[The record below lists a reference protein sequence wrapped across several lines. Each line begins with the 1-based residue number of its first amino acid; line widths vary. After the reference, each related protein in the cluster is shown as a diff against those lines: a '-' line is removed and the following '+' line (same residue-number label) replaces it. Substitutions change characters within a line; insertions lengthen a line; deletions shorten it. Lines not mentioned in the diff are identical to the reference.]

1 MGGFVRAKGALV
13 ALGLVALGPIAL
25 GPVMAAPAMA
35 GPAAGPAPLTAE
47 QALGRALFFDTSLS
61 NPPGQACASCH
72 DAATAFTD
80 PDHWHP
86 TSKGV
91 DPTLFG
97 SRSAPSVLYAAFSPT
112 FHFDKAEGLWIGGQ
126 FSDGRAATLE
136 DQAKQPFVNP
146 IEMAN
151 TAPAQVVARLKAG
164 PNAARF
170 ASVYGAGALDDAPGA
185 YDRIARAIAAF
196 ERTRAFAPFTSKFDD
211 FRRGLV
217 RLTPQEQRGFDLFTD
232 KAKGNCAA
240 CHITEPAD
248 AHTPALFTD
257 FTYDN
262 VGIPKN
268 YASGYLTNPHN
279 PDGPAFIDRGLGA
292 VVHDPALDG
301 AFKVPTLRN
310 LALTAP
316 YGHNG
321 YFDTMEQIVTFYAT
335 RDTRPAC
342 ANPKAS
348 AREAMAARCWPPA
361 EVPGTV
367 NRDEMGNLPLNQRD
381 IADLVAFLNTLTDG
395 YDPATGEAG
404 TAPSSQAAR

>member
-1 MGGFVRAKGALV
+1 MF
-13 ALGLVALGPIAL
+13 I
-25 GPVMAAPAMA
+25 
-35 GPAAGPAPLTAE
+35 PL
-47 QALGRALFFDTSLS
+47 
-61 NPPGQACASCH
+61 H
-72 DAATAFTD
+72 DANALRHIRLQYVTIGLIVAN
-80 PDHWHP
+80 
-86 TSKGV
+86 
-91 DPTLFG
+91 
-97 SRSAPSVLYAAFSPT
+97 VLVHLLT
-112 FHFDKAEGLWIGGQ
+112 
-126 FSDGRAATLE
+126 
-136 DQAKQPFVNP
+136 
-146 IEMAN
+146 
-151 TAPAQVVARLKAG
+151 VAG
-164 PNAARF
+164 
-170 ASVYGAGALDDAPGA
+170 
-185 YDRIARAIAAF
+185 
-196 ERTRAFAPFTSKFDD
+196 
-211 FRRGLV
+211 
-217 RLTPQEQRGFDLFTD
+217 TPQQVSAAQLEFGF
-232 KAKGNCAA
+232 
-240 CHITEPAD
+240 
-248 AHTPALFTD
+248 TPALFTD